1 MQKPEPGELL
11 ALRVDRARPLFE
23 KWLRDED
30 LSGKIAALAG
40 VIEQYK
46 LVAAGHGGKK
56 ETPTPEPESA
66 SEAGK

>member
-1 MQKPEPGELL
+1 MKPFARINLSSAALRRAILVTSL
-11 ALRVDRARPLFE
+11 AL
-23 KWLRDED
+23 
-30 LSGKIAALAG
+30 AALAG

-66 SEAGK
+66 SEVGK

>member
-1 MQKPEPGELL
+1 MKPFARIILVSSL
-11 ALRVDRARPLFE
+11 AF
-23 KWLRDED
+23 
-30 LSGKIAALAG
+30 AALAG

-56 ETPTPEPESA
+56 DTPTPEPESA

>member
-1 MQKPEPGELL
+1 MTK
-11 ALRVDRARPLFE
+11 
-23 KWLRDED
+23 KTM
-30 LSGKIAALAG
+30 IA
-40 VIEQYK
+40 I

>member
-30 LSGKIAALAG
+30 LSGK
-40 VIEQYK
+40 
-46 LVAAGHGGKK
+46 VAAILVSHRQDDIPPPF
-56 ETPTPEPESA
+56 TFSMTLD
-66 SEAGK
+66 